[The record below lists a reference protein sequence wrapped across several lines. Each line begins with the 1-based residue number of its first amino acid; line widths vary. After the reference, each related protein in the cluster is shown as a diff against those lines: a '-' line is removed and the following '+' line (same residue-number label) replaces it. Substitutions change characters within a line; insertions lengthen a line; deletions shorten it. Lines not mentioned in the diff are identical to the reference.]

1 MTRIVRPAL
10 EKPVCSDL
18 RPPSGNSRQIA
29 DRYSNKACEWG
40 GHSARQ
46 SEIYDIILAI
56 LFLSLVALP
65 MALVAVAIKLDSP
78 GPIFFRQP
86 RVGLNGRIF
95 TIWKFRTMH
104 AEATDID
111 GSRLTTRYDPR
122 VTRVGVW
129 LRRWSIDEIPQLF
142 NVLVGDMSVVGPRPH
157 AIKANVAARLYG
169 EIVPGYSHRHSVKPG
184 ITGWAQINGWRG
196 ETTTVQQIEQRV
208 AHDMEYIRRKS
219 FLFDMRIIISTFGKI
234 SDRKVF

>member
-1 MTRIVRPAL
+1 MET
-10 EKPVCSDL
+10 
-18 RPPSGNSRQIA
+18 
-29 DRYSNKACEWG
+29 
-40 GHSARQ
+40 
-46 SEIYDIILAI
+46 YDIILAI

-95 TIWKFRTMH
+95 RIWKFRTMH
-104 AEATDID
+104 AGATDID
-111 GSRLTTRYDPR
+111 GSQLTTRYDPR
-122 VTRVGVW
+122 VTRVGAW

-142 NVLVGDMSVVGPRPH
+142 NVLVGEMSVVGPRPH
-157 AIKANVAARLYG
+157 AIKANVGDRLYD

-208 AHDMEYIRRKS
+208 AHDMETSGESHSCSIQKS
-219 FLFDMRIIISTFGKI
+219 LY
-234 SDRKVF
+234 